1 MIGVFCH
8 GDGQSS
14 GKQRVGVRSRS
25 VAAAEIPVPFHDP
38 GEHFVEGNQVRL
50 LRDGSRAYPEMLAA
64 IEGAKRQI
72 LLEMYWFGSD
82 NIGRRFADALGRAA
96 ERGVEV
102 AIIYDAVGS
111 VGASDLMFEELERK
125 GARVI
130 EFNPIA
136 PWKRRFRLSR
146 LTRRDHRKILVV
158 DGQVGFTGG
167 INIADFWLPLEESG
181 GGWRDDM
188 VRIDGPAVAGLRDC
202 FARVW
207 RRLRGEEI
215 ALVGF
220 PALPV
225 AAFTPGGGQAVR
237 VLGQHYFRTR
247 HEISR
252 TYLHYIRAA
261 QRSIFIANSYFVPD
275 GRILRSLAR
284 AARRGV
290 DVRIIV
296 PGQSDVDIVRHA
308 SRAVW
313 GKLLR
318 SGVRIFEWDES
329 VLHAKSAVI
338 DGVWSTTGTFNFD
351 YFSLMMNLEV
361 NVSVLDRRF
370 AATLEAS
377 FLGDFERCREV
388 MLADFRFRPLGQRI
402 LEFVAYRLRRVL

>member
-1 MIGVFCH
+1 M
-8 GDGQSS
+8 S
-14 GKQRVGVRSRS
+14 GKSAGRLGSGRVP
-25 VAAAEIPVPFHDP
+25 AAELPVPFQDP

-50 LRDGSRAYPEMLAA
+50 LRNGSAAFPEMLSA
-64 IEGAKRQI
+64 IAGAEQQI

-82 NIGRRFADALGRAA
+82 QIGRKFAAELARAA
-96 ERGVEV
+96 QRGVEV
-102 AIIYDAVGS
+102 AIIFDAVGS
-111 VGASDLMFEELERK
+111 VGTSDDMFAELERA
-125 GARVI
+125 GAQVI

-136 PWKRRFRLSR
+136 PWKQRFRLSR

-158 DGQVGFTGG
+158 DGRVGFTGG
-167 INIADFWLPLEESG
+167 INIADFWLPLDDGG

-207 RRLRGEEI
+207 TRLRGRKLQL
-215 ALVGF
+215 AGF
-220 PALPV
+220 PARPTG
-225 AAFTPGGGQAVR
+225 AFTTTPGTGQAVR

-252 TYLHYIRAA
+252 VYLYYLHAA
-261 QRSIFIANSYFVPD
+261 KQRVFIANSYFVPD
-275 GRILRSLAR
+275 GRVLRALGR

-313 GKLLR
+313 GRLLR
-318 SGVRIFEWDES
+318 AGVRIFEWDES

-338 DGVWSTTGTFNFD
+338 DSSWSTTGTFNFD
-351 YFSLMMNLEV
+351 YLSLRLNLEV
-361 NVSVLDRRF
+361 NVSVLDARF

-377 FLGDFERCREV
+377 FLDDFERCREV
-388 MLADFRFRPLGQRI
+388 LLADFRFRPLGQRI
-402 LEFVAYRLRRVL
+402 LEFIAYRLRKFL